1 MRNPTYNS
9 EYPAR
14 YIRPALCAVLLHHH
28 TFSRIK
34 RSNQATIPCGT
45 CRYYIY
51 PKKSS
56 NHHGKSEIPYC
67 PAELA
72 NWARLQY
79 KTCLLIATDTRN
91 YSLFNTKEEVTVNIM
106 YIHLSSLRQTRFGY
120 ADSAFL
126 SFIFFAD
133 FFVHI

>member
-72 NWARLQY
+72 N
-79 KTCLLIATDTRN
+79 
-91 YSLFNTKEEVTVNIM
+91 
-106 YIHLSSLRQTRFGY
+106 
-120 ADSAFL
+120 
-126 SFIFFAD
+126 
-133 FFVHI
+133 